1 MNIAKNMHDKII
13 NCQEYF
19 IFLSKVSGVD
29 TDVVCFYLS
38 IAYICFGDLDLQY
51 ILKFLM
57 LYNFRKGI

>member
-1 MNIAKNMHDKII
+1 MNIAKNLHDKII

-29 TDVVCFYLS
+29 TDIVCFYLS
-38 IAYICFGDLDLQY
+38 FAYICFDDLDLQY

-57 LYNFRKGI
+57 LYNFRKGT